1 MDGVNRMSYEF
12 THTSYFI
19 DKMGEVLDWFK
30 EKGLEAHLSRYS
42 KYKDY
47 INDFYRGNPMDLPD
61 LERRF
66 EKLNDSFQECV
77 QIVQIYDAF
86 KNEKSEGFTERL
98 KKIVYGT
105 DFYNPEKKSD
115 PPRDYLYELLVA
127 AWFKGWGYDIDFDQ
141 ITDVVAQRD
150 GKTVYVECK
159 RIKSIKALEE
169 NFKKACKQ
177 LEKVQDNTEHYGVV
191 FIDVYNCF
199 ADKLKDYEYPDLFQM
214 RREVQSVLANNFG
227 KPNSKLIENILT
239 RYISVTLGVAFTTVR
254 CLWLSDVTPQFYKE
268 VKVIT
273 SSKISDENFN
283 VLNKLL
289 NKKSR
294 YR

>member
-1 MDGVNRMSYEF
+1 M
-12 THTSYFI
+12 
-19 DKMGEVLDWFK
+19 
-30 EKGLEAHLSRYS
+30 
-42 KYKDY
+42 
-47 INDFYRGNPMDLPD
+47 
-61 LERRF
+61 
-66 EKLNDSFQECV
+66 
-77 QIVQIYDAF
+77 
-86 KNEKSEGFTERL
+86 
-98 KKIVYGT
+98 
-105 DFYNPEKKSD
+105 
-115 PPRDYLYELLVA
+115 
-127 AWFKGWGYDIDFDQ
+127 
-141 ITDVVAQRD
+141 
-150 GKTVYVECK
+150 
-159 RIKSIKALEE
+159 EE